1 MTYSKQFVADT
12 ARAWL
17 ASQIRN
23 FAIDPYDAEEVY
35 SEVMETSDLD
45 SMGDYLDGAGYP
57 ELAEQWERDWHVEDI
72 SVEELYVELTEGETD
87 DE

>member
-1 MTYSKQFVADT
+1 MTYSEQFVSDT
-12 ARAWL
+12 ALAWL
-17 ASQIRN
+17 ESQVRS
-23 FAIDPYDAEEVY
+23 FAIDFYDAMEVY
-35 SEVMETSDLD
+35 TEVLETKDLD
-45 SMGDYLDGAGYP
+45 SMGDYLDGVGYP